1 MISKPTFSDLGI
13 GENLCSALFQN
24 NIETPTEIQQQVI
37 PLLQSCRH
45 VLFQSET
52 GTGKTFAYLLPFLE
66 KITPQIVQPQ
76 LLIAAPTH
84 ELASQIKKQI
94 QSVSSMKTALLIGG
108 SSLKRQTEQLK
119 EKPYII
125 TGTPARLLEL
135 IHLKKLK
142 TNGIHSIVLDEVDRL
157 FDPELR
163 DITKMLLRNLPET
176 AQIAACSATV
186 PINLEKKLS
195 AVLQEQQTIPVQE
208 ERNLVTVRLE
218 SEDILRKNI
227 THIAIFST
235 FRNKSETLRK
245 LLVAEQPKKAIVF
258 TSRPDQVDIE
268 TSKLIHK
275 NIPCAALHSKADKL
289 QRKYAIDA
297 FRSGKCT
304 VLVTSDLAAR
314 GLDIPGVTHIIQLDM
329 PSSDNFFIHRAGR
342 TGRAGQTGKNIIIGD
357 EWELRKLAA
366 LEKKLKLTVYPKVLF
381 KGKLLSPDYPDEDAK
396 QSNHPGSPV

>member
-1 MISKPTFSDLGI
+1 MIDKPTFSDLGI
-13 GENLCSALFQN
+13 GENLCTALSQN
-24 NIETPTEIQQQVI
+24 NIETPTEIQQRVI

-52 GTGKTFAYLLPFLE
+52 GTGKTFAYLLPLLE
-66 KITPQIVQPQ
+66 KINPQIVQPQ

-108 SSLKRQTEQLK
+108 SPLKRQTEQLK

-142 TNGIHSIVLDEVDRL
+142 TTGIHSIVLDEVDRL
-157 FDPELR
+157 FDPELQ
-163 DITKMLLRNLPET
+163 DITKTLLRSLPAT
-176 AQIAACSATV
+176 AQVAACSATV
-186 PINLEKKLS
+186 PNNLEKKLS
-195 AVLQEQQTIPVQE
+195 AVLQDQETMPGQE
-208 ERNLVTVRLE
+208 EHSLVTVRLE
-218 SEDILRKNI
+218 PEDILRKNI
-227 THIAIFST
+227 THIAIYST
-235 FRNKSETLRK
+235 SRNKSETLRK
-245 LLVAEQPKKAIVF
+245 LLAAEQPEKAIVF
-258 TSRPDQVDIE
+258 TSRPAQVDIE
-268 TSKLIHK
+268 ASKLIYK
-275 NIPCAALHSKADKL
+275 KIPCAALHSKTDKL

-342 TGRAGQTGKNIIIGD
+342 TGRAGQTGKNIVIGD
-357 EWELRKLAA
+357 EWELRKLAT
-366 LEKKLKLTVYPKVLF
+366 LEKKLRLTVYPKVLF
-381 KGKLLSPDYPDEDAK
+381 KGKLLSPDCPDEDAN
-396 QSNHPGSPV
+396 QDNTPV